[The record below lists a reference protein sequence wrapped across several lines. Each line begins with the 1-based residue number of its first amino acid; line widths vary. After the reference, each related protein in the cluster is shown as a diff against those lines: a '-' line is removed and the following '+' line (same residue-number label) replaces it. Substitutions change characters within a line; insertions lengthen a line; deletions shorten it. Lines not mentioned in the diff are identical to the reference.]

1 MARTNK
7 GGLGKGFGAL
17 LGESLREDTQNNT
30 GISTLSMALVE
41 PNPEQPRKVFDPEGM
56 EALKKSISTHGIIT
70 PITVRTA
77 QNGYYQIIAGER
89 RWRAARSIGLTE
101 IPAFIIEADDQK
113 VMELALIE
121 NLQREDLNPIEEA
134 KGYNTLIKQFN
145 LTQEQVAE
153 RVGKSRPSIANAL
166 RLLALPEEAQTMV
179 ASGGIT
185 AGHARA
191 ILAIQ
196 DEEKRLQSIEKMSTM
211 TVRQAEKYAKDIN
224 KTNEIEVSN
233 TPGKAVFEVDY
244 LSEVSKE
251 LENNLGRRVQIEQ
264 SKKSGLIKLEF
275 YNQDDLERLA
285 TALKELKI

>member
-224 KTNEIEVSN
+224 KTDEIEVSN
-233 TPGKAVFEVDY
+233 TPVKPVFEVDY
-244 LSEVSKE
+244 LSEVSRE

>member
-30 GISTLSMALVE
+30 GISTLSMSLVE

-233 TPGKAVFEVDY
+233 TPVKPVFEVDY
-244 LSEVSKE
+244 LSEVSRE

>member
-233 TPGKAVFEVDY
+233 TPVKPVFEVDY

-275 YNQDDLERLA
+275 YNREDLERL
-285 TALKELKI
+285 TAALRELKI

>member
-30 GISTLSMALVE
+30 GISTLSMALV
-41 PNPEQPRKVFDPEGM
+41 EQPRKVFDPEGM

-233 TPGKAVFEVDY
+233 TPVKPVFEVDY

>member
-233 TPGKAVFEVDY
+233 TPVKPVFEVDY

>member
-7 GGLGKGFGAL
+7 GGLGKGFGTL

-233 TPGKAVFEVDY
+233 TPVKPVFEVDY
-244 LSEVSKE
+244 LSEVSRE

>member
-17 LGESLREDTQNNT
+17 LGESLREDTQNST
-30 GISTLSMALVE
+30 GISTLPMALVE

-134 KGYNTLIKQFN
+134 KGYSTLIKQFN

-153 RVGKSRPSIANAL
+153 RVGKSRPSVANAL
-166 RLLALPEEAQTMV
+166 RLLALPEEAQLMV

-191 ILAIQ
+191 ILSIQ
-196 DEEKRLQSIEKMSTM
+196 DEERRLESIEKMATM
-211 TVRQAEKYAKDIN
+211 TVRQAEKYARDIN
-224 KTNEIEVSN
+224 RIDELESSN
-233 TPGKAVFEVDY
+233 TPVKPIFEADY
-244 LSEVSKE
+244 LSAISREI
-251 LENNLGRRVQIEQ
+251 ENNLGRKVQIEQ
-264 SKKSGLIKLEF
+264 GKKSGLIKLEF
-275 YNQDDLERLA
+275 YNREDLERL
-285 TALKELKI
+285 TAALRELKI